1 MRKKF
6 KKRLLGIILTILMV
20 VSVIPV
26 QQVQPVKAAE
36 TLKVGDK
43 IYFKVISRDNG
54 TFGADNAVPAVY
66 LKTSATDG
74 SGTWQT
80 MTEVSGESNIYQYEV
95 DKDNVTYVAFRRMSE
110 DGIKYWDSM
119 TSPLEING
127 NMYTSEGWNNSS
139 ETNSNPQN
147 WCTYSEGGETPDPT
161 PSTSNTV
168 YYKKSENSND
178 TNWDNATNFY
188 VYGFNSDTD
197 KSDIQPMRLTS
208 TAGVYEYTFTKQYA
222 QVIFLRTTRFTSS
235 GKDYSNQ
242 TVNLTVPWGKYI
254 NPMFTL
260 DGNSDSKDYGKKT
273 GTWSDNTNAST
284 GDEVLKERFYVSTNL
299 VDYINDARL
308 GEGNKTRGYSNN
320 NQGTVVNGSKDG
332 SNVYSYLDA
341 AISGRPWYT
350 ESDKDSSAC
359 QYTYPLYFGNMYDPL
374 NRYGRRLGGD
384 WFGLNNFSVG
394 ANVALDENKFYGA
407 AAQGLVGNKL
417 VDGKMVDPI
426 NSKVLPYFSGKEIH
440 PYDKDGNI
448 DESKNLSEYYNDL
461 QFPFK
466 QTIDKNG
473 VITYSYDS
481 ETDKAVYYNFENK
494 SFYESDSHILNGTTN
509 DSTAPTKGFYPLN
522 QPGDPREA
530 VNMGFGTEFTIP
542 FTLSKDG
549 KINGKD
555 ITFKFTGDD
564 DVWVF
569 IDDYLVLDMGG
580 AHRMASGTIDFT
592 NKNVTVERAFTPD
605 KSTTAAWKDGADRAN
620 QTSKVSSKAFT
631 KIKTDGGNTFADIME
646 NDSKVHTLKMF
657 YMERGMIDSNMSVSF
672 NFSPIPSGL
681 TLSKD
686 VDTAPVNDGL
696 RSDVET
702 KDNFDFTVVDDDPR
716 KEYTYEKDYDGTG
729 TERNTTKDGVVK
741 GLADNVYAKNF
752 EYTEKDEDGNKGLI
766 IGTDFTITE
775 TENSNYST
783 RWFVTDIS
791 TGKNINKDDGL
802 TSNFKL
808 GDVSSGLT
816 KVNYNVNFVNTPK
829 VGTVNITKAWK
840 GDVPKTLQKEDFPF
854 KVEVD
859 LDGAAE
865 KDEYSTYALEYTVN
879 GIKYKTDANGDFTL
893 KSGQTA
899 AFAGIPTG
907 ATVKVTETTT
917 TDDKSWVVSGSNVAE
932 SNPVEEKSNE
942 TLTITNATKTINL
955 PDKVIYV
962 EAKKDTPYTP
972 ADVQPGYTV
981 SNLSK
986 GLTYSEKGFKGEDPN
1001 KSYTAE
1007 YTGSNSDGA
1016 IVNGKITVYTY
1027 QATDKVYVFDYGLE
1041 SNIADTSTGNG
1052 LFQGGTFYNDN
1063 AKDAYATTAKLNQI
1077 TPADGNNQ
1085 TKITAKQ
1092 TVINN
1097 NGSADDA
1104 VTFKPVAFMDKVEN
1118 YTYTADITK
1127 KSATLDPNNPETGT
1141 TVNGTIKTMP
1151 ASVVYYED
1159 NFNAT
1164 NENDDSS
1171 VKIVYTNSKPK
1182 SDPTYSQSNDQ
1193 SENYGHDDAYKG
1205 DLEESGNS
1213 ATEMNNGDG
1222 AYFTFTGDGFDIVS
1236 RTNEHT
1242 AGLIAY
1248 VYNGKKDA
1256 TFFSNPEVFKAGA
1269 TDLVKSIPVDTYYSN
1284 GDLYQVPVISTTLE
1298 KRGTYTVY
1306 LKALR
1311 TYTGQSVI
1319 YIDGVRIYN
1328 PLKDTSA
1335 YIETEKNT
1343 KVQELRGMLLGSNP
1357 SINLVTKDGDGGYQI
1372 DGGATAVEV
1381 YLPTNPGIG
1390 VYENTSTLAEVMK
1403 AGPNNELYL
1412 PMDNGVAFKVSTPV
1426 GNAEWTL
1433 QVGAKSVSADKG
1445 TEDEDSVVANK
1456 SFTVYVKPDD
1466 ASDTTYKEVKRYT
1479 INTSTDMYYDIDL
1492 KGVIEKEKWNAD
1504 FYDVIVLNTTADEEW
1519 NDYDII
1525 SLTNIKSAA
1534 GMTLS
1539 KPSQLTKKGYNLAGR
1554 NVLTGNDEAVLSAKF
1569 GVTNV
1574 TRGKYASMTVVT
1586 KKEATDVQVKDPTG
1600 AVVTS
1605 FAKKTSSIDANGN
1618 KEWKLTF
1625 KVIKKK
1631 GEAKYS
1637 VYAVVNGSLTNMP
1650 YSTSILVR

>member
-26 QQVQPVKAAE
+26 QQVQPVQAAM

-242 TVNLTVPWGKYI
+242 TVNLTVPWEKYI

-791 TGKNINKDDGL
+791 TGKTINKDDGL

-932 SNPVEEKSNE
+932 SNSVKEKSNE

-1077 TPADGNNQ
+1077 TPVDGNNQ

-1127 KSATLDPNNPETGT
+1127 KGATLDPNNPETGT

-1372 DGGATAVEV
+1372 DGGATAVEM